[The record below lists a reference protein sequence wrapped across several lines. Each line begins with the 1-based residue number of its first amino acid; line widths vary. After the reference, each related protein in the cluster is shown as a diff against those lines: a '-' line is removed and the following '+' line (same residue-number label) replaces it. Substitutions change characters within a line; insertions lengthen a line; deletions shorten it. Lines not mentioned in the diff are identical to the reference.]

1 MRSQGHIGWAI
12 RGRLA
17 CVIASALATT
27 PARGQQSQAPDAGDA
42 FNEVVVTA
50 QRVAEPLSKTPLAV
64 TAISGDSLRS
74 QGVTD
79 PTRLGEHIPNVSIDR
94 ANGLQITIRGV
105 TSTDGTE
112 KGDPSAAF
120 LLDGVFIA
128 RPQVQEVSFFDI
140 DRVEVLRG
148 PQGTLYG
155 RNTTAGVVNVIANR
169 PTRSFEAA
177 VNTALGNFGTRQ
189 LDGMVNLPVNSVWAL
204 RGAVSYDERDSYLRT
219 NPGDS
224 HTIDPF
230 KKNISARLQALA
242 AFSDTLTLLLR
253 ADYARLRGTPGGNS
267 VRGTNFYDLT
277 DPQNPAYIGGS
288 SDRERTITYNLGA
301 QGDLRNST
309 WGLSSELVWDL
320 GTLEMTYVGSYRRF
334 RRDED
339 LPVNVGVSVAGA
351 FAGHYWQNSQ
361 ELRFATRG
369 SRRFKAQF
377 GGYYFKERS
386 GIRFYIFD
394 LVAPVYGFPQ
404 DPTIAESYAAFGQ
417 GTYSFT
423 EQLRLTAGA
432 RYSHDDKSRVGGT
445 VMQQTLTFNPATD
458 SKLQNSAAATFEKT
472 TWRIGLEYDLND
484 RSLLYG
490 SVATGYKAGG
500 FNDGCEAGTVTRG
513 LACNQPRPL
522 AQLYYQPETL
532 TAYELGVKTRLAQNL
547 LQLSAAAFHYDYENL
562 QLSTVANYGG
572 GPAQTTTNAAKST
585 VNGLELEATL
595 APNARNRIELGATY
609 LDATYDDYFPR
620 GVGTPPD
627 YSGRDLDRS
636 PHSTLSAGYAH
647 TWPAANGASIVAGVR
662 SRWSDS
668 YVVTAFA
675 TPAQYRQPSYHKTDV
690 TLTYTAHDDNWYVQ
704 AFAKNLEN
712 EIVVTGADSYA
723 NITPGDPRTFGLRA
737 GFRF

>member
-1 MRSQGHIGWAI
+1 MSEPPRTAWTRCAFGI
-12 RGRLA
+12 
-17 CVIASALATT
+17 ATT
-27 PARGQQSQAPDAGDA
+27 ACAFVTVPAHGQQSQSPDANDA
-42 FNEVVVTA
+42 FAEVVVTA

-64 TAISGDSLRS
+64 TAITGDALRS

-79 PTRLGEHIPNVSIDR
+79 PTRLGDQIPNLSIDR
-94 ANGLQITIRGV
+94 ANGLQVTIRGV

-120 LLDGVFIA
+120 LLDGVYIA
-128 RPQVQEVSFFDI
+128 RPQVQEVSFFDV

-169 PTRSFEAA
+169 PARSFEAT

-189 LDGMVNLPVNSVWAL
+189 VDGMVNLPVNSMWAL

-224 HTIDPF
+224 HSIDPF
-230 KKNISARLQALA
+230 KKNISGRLQALA
-242 AFSDTLTLLLR
+242 TFSEDMSLLLK
-253 ADYARLRGTPGGNS
+253 ADYAKLRGTPGGTT
-267 VRGTNFYDLT
+267 VRGTNFFDLT
-277 DPQNPAYIGGS
+277 EPQSPVYVRGS
-288 SDRERTITYNLGA
+288 SERERSLTYNLGA

-309 WGLSSELVWDL
+309 WGLSSEFVWDL
-320 GTLEMTYVGSYRRF
+320 GPLEMTYLGSYRRF

-339 LPVNVGVSVAGA
+339 LPVNVGISVAGV
-351 FAGHYWQNSQ
+351 FTGRYWQHSQ

-369 SRRFKAQF
+369 SGPFKAQF

-386 GIRFYIFD
+386 GIAFYIFD

-404 DPTIAESYAAFGQ
+404 DPTISESYAAFGQ
-417 GTYSFT
+417 GTYSLT
-423 EQLRLTAGA
+423 DHLRLTAGA

-458 SKLQNSAAATFEKT
+458 RKLQNAAAATFEKT
-472 TWRIGLEYDLND
+472 TWRLGLELDLND

-500 FNDGCEAGTVTRG
+500 FNDGCEADTVTRG

-532 TAYELGVKTRLAQNL
+532 TAYELGVKTRLARNL

-585 VNGLELEATL
+585 VDGLELEASF
-595 APNARNRIELGATY
+595 APNARNRIDFSATY
-609 LDATYDDYFPR
+609 LDAAYDEYFPR

-636 PHSTLSAGYAH
+636 PRSTVSIGYAH
-647 TWPAANGASIVAGVR
+647 TWPLANGASVVAGAR
-662 SRWSDS
+662 SHWSDS

-675 TPAQYRQPSYHKTDV
+675 TPAQYRQPSYHKTDL
-690 TLTYTAHDDNWYVQ
+690 TLTYTAQDDRWYAQ
-704 AFAKNLEN
+704 AFGKNLEN

-723 NITPGDPRTFGLRA
+723 NITPGDPRTYGLRA
-737 GFRF
+737 GIRF